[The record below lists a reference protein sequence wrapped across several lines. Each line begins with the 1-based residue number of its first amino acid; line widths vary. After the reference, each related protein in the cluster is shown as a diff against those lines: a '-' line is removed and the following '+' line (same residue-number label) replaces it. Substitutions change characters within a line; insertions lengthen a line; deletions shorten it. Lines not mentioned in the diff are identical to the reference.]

1 MIDIYGLAVV
11 HLSKTAFGER
21 RVRRRAALAN
31 PNQATQRR
39 TTLSVAARPSSSAPP
54 SGASS
59 WTDIAAGSPDD
70 ENCREAVYRQSTGKR
85 RGAQRGNREATSGF
99 SAARNTVSS

>member
-39 TTLSVAARPSSSAPP
+39 TALSVAACPQGAGLPSRAC
-54 SGASS
+54 AR
-59 WTDIAAGSPDD
+59 TDIAPDGL
-70 ENCREAVYRQSTGKR
+70 EMGKR
-85 RGAQRGNREATSGF
+85 HKADLQKVRA
-99 SAARNTVSS
+99 